1 MTIRTILI
9 VDDAQTDLLH
19 LKGIVDTSGYKV
31 ISASSGSEAIK
42 KAKTDRPDLIFMDII
57 MEGVNGYDACRAI
70 KEDPET
76 TAIPVVFVSIK
87 KQKADHLWAKR
98 QGGLALIGKPY
109 TKEDIL
115 QQIKSLS

>member
-9 VDDAQTDLLH
+9 VDDVQADLLN
-19 LKGIVDTSGYKV
+19 LQGMVNSAGYNV
-31 ISASSGSEAIK
+31 ISASSGAEAVQR
-42 KAKTDRPDLIFMDII
+42 AKSDRPDLIFMDII
-57 MEGVNGYDACRAI
+57 MDGVNGYDACRAI

-76 TAIPVVFVSIK
+76 TAIPIVFVSIK

-109 TKEDIL
+109 TREDII
-115 QQIKSLS
+115 QQINSIG